1 MRTADP
7 MEVVLAY
14 VPRALSTSLRRAAR
28 SFAAVVLTGPRR
40 SGKTCLLRHAFPQ
53 ASYHLLEDPDV
64 IARIRSDPRGWLS
77 EVRLP
82 AILDE
87 VQHVPEILPYIRTLI
102 DHAPSR
108 RGRWLLTGSQDF
120 SLMKGVSE
128 SMAGRAAVF
137 TLLPFSCRETGRC
150 SLFRGGFPE
159 VVLRPRSAA
168 DWFRSYIQTYL
179 ERDVRSLLQVRDL
192 ATFRRFLSLLA
203 TRNGQLLNKTDLAA
217 PLGVSVPT
225 IASWLAVLETTGHIL
240 LVPPYFE
247 NLGKRLVKSP
257 KVYWVDSGLLC
268 ALLGLASAAELERS
282 PFVGPCFEG
291 FVASELVKNQ
301 LNAGQRPE
309 IYHFRDQQGLEVDL
323 VVPGP
328 AGSLRLVEVKSTRT
342 VTPDIARP
350 LVRLAAALKSR
361 EVDCVVV
368 ARAGTGGPRTVAPG
382 VRGLSV
388 EELLGTAGQDLAG
401 RF

>member
-1 MRTADP
+1 MAHIER
-7 MEVVLAY
+7 E
-14 VPRALSTSLRRAAR
+14 LSAQLQRAAR
-28 SFAAVVLTGPRR
+28 AFSAVVLTGPRR
-40 SGKTCLLRHAFPQ
+40 SGKTYLLRHAFPK

-64 IARIRSDPRGWLS
+64 IARIRADARGWLA
-77 EVRLP
+77 EVHTP

-102 DHAPSR
+102 DRAPSR

-120 SLMKGVSE
+120 TLMKGVSE

-137 TLLPFSCRETGRC
+137 TLLPLSYRETNRWN
-150 SLFRGGFPE
+150 LLRGGFPE

-192 ATFRRFLSLLA
+192 ATFRRFLALLA

-225 IASWLAVLETTGHIL
+225 ITSWLAVLEVTGHVL

-257 KVYWVDSGLLC
+257 KLYWIDSGLLC
-268 ALLGLASAAELERS
+268 ALLGLASTSELERS

-291 FVASELVKNQ
+291 FVASELVKNL
-301 LNAGQRPE
+301 LNAGKRPE
-309 IYHFRDQQGLEVDL
+309 IFHFRDQQGLEVDF

-328 AGSLRLVEVKSTRT
+328 AGSLRLIEAKWTRT
-342 VTPDIARP
+342 VTPDMARA
-350 LVRLAAALKSR
+350 LTRLATAMEPR
-361 EVDCVVV
+361 EVECIVVG
-368 ARAGTGGPRTVAPG
+368 RGGLGGPRSLAPG
-382 VRGLSV
+382 VRALSV
-388 EELLGTAGQDLAG
+388 EELLGAGPSK
-401 RF
+401 

>member
-1 MRTADP
+1 MPHIERELGAH
-7 MEVVLAY
+7 LK
-14 VPRALSTSLRRAAR
+14 RAAR
-28 SFAAVVLTGPRR
+28 AFPSLVLTGPRR
-40 SGKTCLLRHAFPQ
+40 SGKTYLLRHAFPR

-64 IARIRSDPRGWLS
+64 IARIRSDPRGWLAD
-77 EVRLP
+77 VHTP

-102 DHAPSR
+102 DRAPSR

-120 SLMKGVSE
+120 TLMKGVSE

-137 TLLPFSCRETGRC
+137 TLLPLSYRETERWN
-150 SLFRGGFPE
+150 LLRGGFPE

-192 ATFRRFLSLLA
+192 ATFRRFLALLA

-225 IASWLAVLETTGHIL
+225 IASWLAVLEVTGHVL

-247 NLGKRLVKSP
+247 NVGKRLVKSP
-257 KVYWVDSGLLC
+257 KLYWVDSGLLC

-291 FVASELVKNQ
+291 FVASELLKNL
-301 LNAGQRPE
+301 LNAGKRPE
-309 IYHFRDQQGLEVDL
+309 LFHFRDQQGLEVDF

-328 AGSLRLVEVKSTRT
+328 AGSLRLIEAKWTRT
-342 VTPDIARP
+342 VTPDMARP
-350 LVRLAAALKSR
+350 LARLAAAMEPRKV
-361 EVDCVVV
+361 ECIVV
-368 ARAGTGGPRTVAPG
+368 ARGGPGGPRALSPG
-382 VRGLSV
+382 VRALSV
-388 EELLGTAGQDLAG
+388 EELLG
-401 RF
+401 

>member
-1 MRTADP
+1 MQR
-7 MEVVLAY
+7 ELGGQ
-14 VPRALSTSLRRAAR
+14 LQRAAR
-28 SFAAVVLTGPRR
+28 AFAAVVLTGPRR
-40 SGKTCLLRHAFPQ
+40 SGKTCLLRHTFPQ

-64 IARIRSDPRGWLS
+64 IARVRSDPRGWLAD
-77 EVRLP
+77 VRTP

-102 DHAPSR
+102 DRAPSR

-137 TLLPFSCRETGRC
+137 TLLPLSYRETGRWN
-150 SLFRGGFPE
+150 LARGGFPE

-192 ATFRRFLSLLA
+192 ATFRRFLALLA

-225 IASWLAVLETTGHIL
+225 ITTWLAVLEITGHVL

-247 NLGKRLVKSP
+247 NLGKRLVKAS
-257 KVYWVDSGLLC
+257 KLYWIDSGLLC
-268 ALLGLASAAELERS
+268 ALLGLSSQAELERS
-282 PFVGPCFEG
+282 PFLGPCFEG

-301 LNAGQRPE
+301 LNAGRRPE
-309 IYHFRDQQGLEVDL
+309 IFHFRDQQGLEVDF
-323 VVPGP
+323 VVPGS
-328 AGSLRLVEVKSTRT
+328 AGSLRLIEAKWTRT
-342 VTPDIARP
+342 VTPEMARP
-350 LVRLAAALKSR
+350 LARLAAAMPSR
-361 EVDCVVV
+361 ELDCLVV
-368 ARAGTGGPRTVAPG
+368 ARSAPGGPRAVAPG
-382 VRGLSV
+382 VRVIPV
-388 EELLGTAGQDLAG
+388 EELLGSAG
-401 RF
+401 